1 MNGHFASVKRFV
13 YTGGCN
19 REELMRLRNR
29 LGKPGGRTLAFLAAL
44 GLALGGLSAIQRLW
58 FGSPRLISIQQM
70 PEIGDSCYRPS
81 DDSPQSSPGASLFAA
96 FETASVHAQDNQ
108 GPLELMRP
116 PVRDLRD
123 TAPIFSSVGVDTVRD
138 EVYLQDSN
146 RWSIRVFSRR
156 DNAKPGDPPTEPRRV
171 ISGPTSDV
179 QFNSCVWVDPG
190 SGDIY
195 TVENDTGD
203 SIVVFANRATGDAES
218 LRKLKVTHRAQ
229 SMALDDATGELF
241 LSVQYPPQVAIYS
254 KTASGDAK
262 PIRLLEGPQTRFS
275 DVHGIAIDSK
285 NKLLYVNNW
294 GNVSDYRVAGSGRFE
309 PPSISAYPTTANGDT
324 APLRVIQGP
333 KTQLDWPGAMSVD
346 ADSGDLYVANDMGQS
361 ILVFHRTDQGDVA
374 PARVIKGPKT
384 HLSYPAGVFV
394 DSKNKEVWAS
404 NLGNSSATVYP
415 LLANGDVA
423 PLRIIRGAEENK
435 QSLKFGKTE
444 ALAYDSKREQLLVP
458 N

>member
-1 MNGHFASVKRFV
+1 LVFFGLFAA
-13 YTGGCN
+13 T
-19 REELMRLRNR
+19 
-29 LGKPGGRTLAFLAAL
+29 
-44 GLALGGLSAIQRLW
+44 RLW
-58 FGSPRLISIQQM
+58 VDSPRLISVQEI
-70 PEIGDSCYRPS
+70 PDIGDSCYRPS
-81 DDSPQSSPGASLFAA
+81 KDSGLRSPKNLFDA
-96 FETASVHAQDNQ
+96 FEPTPVQAQDSV
-108 GPLELMRP
+108 GGEEVARP
-116 PVRDLRD
+116 PVRHIWD
-123 TAPIFSSVGVDTVRD
+123 TAPVFSSVGVDSVRN

-146 RWSIRVFSRR
+146 RWSIRVFSRL
-156 DNAKPGDPPTEPRRV
+156 DNAKPGEPPTEPRRI

-203 SIVVFANRATGDAES
+203 SIVVFANRATGDPEP

-229 SMALDDATGELF
+229 SMAIDDATGELF

-254 KTASGDAK
+254 KTASGDDK
-262 PIRLLEGPQTRFS
+262 PLRLIQGPKTRFS
-275 DVHGIAIDSK
+275 DVHGIAIDSR
-285 NKLLYVNNW
+285 NKLLYVTNW

-309 PPSISAYPTTANGDT
+309 PPSISVYATTSDGNI
-324 APLRVIQGP
+324 APLRTIQGS

-346 ADSGDLYVANDMGQS
+346 PDTGDLYVANDMGQS
-361 ILVFHRTDQGDVA
+361 IIVFQRNDDGDVA

-384 HLSYPAGVFV
+384 RLSYPAGVFV
-394 DSKNKEVWAS
+394 DAKNKEVWAS
-404 NLGNSSATVYP
+404 NLGNSTATVYP
-415 LLANGDVA
+415 LMGDGDLA
-423 PLRIIRGAEENK
+423 PLRTIRGAEENK

>member
-1 MNGHFASVKRFV
+1 MQ
-13 YTGGCN
+13 N
-19 REELMRLRNR
+19 REGRIR
-29 LGKPGGRTLAFLAAL
+29 GSGGRTIAAAA
-44 GLALGGLSAIQRLW
+44 GLALVFSGLFAAKRLW
-58 FGSPRLISIQQM
+58 LDSPRLISVQ
-70 PEIGDSCYRPS
+70 EIPDIGESCYRPS
-81 DDSPQSSPGASLFAA
+81 EDSGLKSPKNLFDA
-96 FETASVHAQDNQ
+96 FEPTPVQAQDTV
-108 GPLELMRP
+108 GGEEVARP
-116 PVRDLRD
+116 PVRHIWD
-123 TAPIFSSVGVDTVRD
+123 TAPVFSSVGVDSVRN

-146 RWSIRVFSRR
+146 RWSIRVFSRL
-156 DNAKPGDPPTEPRRV
+156 DNAKPGEPPTEPRRI

-203 SIVVFANRATGDAES
+203 SIVVFANRATGDPEP

-229 SMALDDATGELF
+229 SMAIDDATGELF

-254 KTASGDAK
+254 KTASGDDK
-262 PIRLLEGPQTRFS
+262 PLRLIQGPKTRFS
-275 DVHGIAIDSK
+275 DVHGIAIDSR
-285 NKLLYVNNW
+285 NKLLYVTNW

-309 PPSISAYPTTANGDT
+309 PPSISVYATTSDGDI
-324 APLRVIQGP
+324 APLRTIQGS

-346 ADSGDLYVANDMGQS
+346 PDTGDLYVANDMGQS
-361 ILVFHRTDQGDVA
+361 IIVFQRNDDGDVA

-384 HLSYPAGVFV
+384 RLSYPAGVFV
-394 DSKNKEVWAS
+394 DAKNKEVWAS
-404 NLGNSSATVYP
+404 NLGNSTATVYP
-415 LLANGDVA
+415 LMAHGDLA
-423 PLRIIRGAEENK
+423 PLRTIRGAEENK

>member
-1 MNGHFASVKRFV
+1 MRNAVAFAAV
-13 YTGGCN
+13 
-19 REELMRLRNR
+19 LA
-29 LGKPGGRTLAFLAAL
+29 LAFSGLFAAH
-44 GLALGGLSAIQRLW
+44 RLW
-58 FGSPRLISIQQM
+58 FGSPRLISIQEL
-70 PEIGDSCYRPS
+70 PEMGESCYRPS
-81 DDSPQSSPGASLFAA
+81 EDPGLNPPQNLFDA
-96 FETASVHAQDNQ
+96 FDPMPVHAQDSV
-108 GPLELMRP
+108 GGEEVARP
-116 PVRDLRD
+116 PVRHIWD
-123 TAPIFSSVGVDTVRD
+123 TAPVFSSVGVDAVRN

-146 RWSIRVFSRR
+146 RWSIRVFSRL
-156 DNAKPGDPPTEPRRV
+156 DNAKPGEPPTEPRRV

-203 SIVVFANRATGDAES
+203 SIVVFANRATGDPEP

-229 SMALDDATGELF
+229 SMAIDDATGELF

-254 KTASGDAK
+254 KTAAGDDK
-262 PIRLLEGPQTRFS
+262 PLRLIQGPKTRFS
-275 DVHGIAIDSK
+275 DVHGIAVDSK
-285 NKLLYVNNW
+285 NKLLYVTSW

-309 PPSISAYPTTANGDT
+309 APSISAYPTTADGDT
-324 APLRVIQGP
+324 APLRTIQGS

-346 ADSGDLYVANDMGQS
+346 TDTGDLYVANDMGQS
-361 ILVFHRTDQGDVA
+361 ILVFRRGDQGDAA
-374 PARVIKGPKT
+374 PVRVIKGAKT

-394 DSKNKEVWAS
+394 DVKNKEVWAS
-404 NLGNSSATVYP
+404 NLGNATATVYP
-415 LLANGDVA
+415 VTAEGDVA
-423 PLRIIRGAEENK
+423 PLRTIRGAEENK

>member
-1 MNGHFASVKRFV
+1 M
-13 YTGGCN
+13 
-19 REELMRLRNR
+19 
-29 LGKPGGRTLAFLAAL
+29 
-44 GLALGGLSAIQRLW
+44 
-58 FGSPRLISIQQM
+58 
-70 PEIGDSCYRPS
+70 GDSCYRPS
-81 DDSPQSSPGASLFAA
+81 ADSYLRSSQGQSLFAA
-96 FETASVHAQDNQ
+96 FEMTPVHAQDSAATQ
-108 GPLELMRP
+108 DLARP
-116 PVRDLRD
+116 PVRNIWD
-123 TAPIFSSVGVDTVRD
+123 TAPTFSSVGVDSVRD

-146 RWSIRVFSRR
+146 RWSIRVFSRL
-156 DNAKPGDPPTEPRRV
+156 DNAKPGEPPTEPRRT

-195 TVENDTGD
+195 SVENDTGD
-203 SIVVFANRATGDAES
+203 SIVVFANRATGDPEP

-229 SMALDDATGELF
+229 SMTIDDATGELF
-241 LSVQYPPQVAIYS
+241 LSVQYPPQVAVYS
-254 KTASGDAK
+254 KMASGDAK
-262 PIRLLEGPQTRFS
+262 PIRLIQGPKTRFS
-275 DVHGIAIDSK
+275 DVHGIALDSK

-294 GNVSDYRVAGSGRFE
+294 GNVSDYKVAGSGRFE
-309 PPSISAYPTTANGDT
+309 LPSISVYPSTADGDT

-346 ADSGDLYVANDMGQS
+346 SESGDLYVANDMGQA
-361 ILVFHRTDQGDVA
+361 IIVFHRTEAGDVA
-374 PARVIKGPKT
+374 PARVIKGSKT

-394 DSKNKEVWAS
+394 DARNKEVWAS

-415 LLANGDVA
+415 LMADGDVA
-423 PLRIIRGAEENK
+423 PLRIIRGADENK

>member
-1 MNGHFASVKRFV
+1 MLIG
-13 YTGGCN
+13 
-19 REELMRLRNR
+19 RNR
-29 LGKPGGRTLAFLAAL
+29 LILAGAATV
-44 GLALGGLSAIQRLW
+44 ALSLFAVSAVQRLRL
-58 FGSPRLISIQQM
+58 GSARLVSIQEI

-81 DDSPQSSPGASLFAA
+81 SAESGRNSSPDQNLFAA
-96 FETASVHAQDNQ
+96 FQATPVYAQDN
-108 GPLELMRP
+108 GGTVDVTRP
-116 PVRDLRD
+116 PVRDIRD
-123 TAPIFSSVGVDTVRD
+123 TAPIFSSVGVDSVRN

-146 RWSIRVFSRR
+146 RWSIRVFGRL
-156 DNAKPGDPPTEPRRV
+156 DNAKPGEPPTEPRRM

-203 SIVVFANRATGDAES
+203 SIVVFGNKATGDPEP

-229 SMALDDATGELF
+229 SMTIDEATGELF
-241 LSVQYPPQVAIYS
+241 LSVQYPPQVAVYS

-262 PIRLLEGPQTRFS
+262 PVRILEGPKTHFS

-285 NKLLYVNNW
+285 NKLLYVTNW
-294 GNVSDYRVAGSGRFE
+294 GNVSDYKVAGSGRFE
-309 PPSISAYPTTANGDT
+309 PPSISVYPTTADGDT

-346 ADSGDLYVANDMGQS
+346 SDTGDLYIANDMGQS
-361 ILVFHRTDQGDVA
+361 IIVFHRTDQGDVA
-374 PARVIKGPKT
+374 PARVLKGAKT

-394 DSKNKEVWAS
+394 DTKNKEVWAS

-415 LLANGDVA
+415 LMANGDVA
-423 PLRIIRGAEENK
+423 PLRTIRGAEENK

-444 ALAYDSKREQLLVP
+444 ALAYDSKREQILVP

>member
-1 MNGHFASVKRFV
+1 MRIAGI
-13 YTGGCN
+13 
-19 REELMRLRNR
+19 RLR
-29 LGKPGGRTLAFLAAL
+29 KPASKTAVGLATVAL
-44 GLALGGLSAIQRLW
+44 GLCALLAGVRLW
-58 FGSPRLISIQQM
+58 LGSPRLVSIQEI

-81 DDSPQSSPGASLFAA
+81 ADSALSSPPEQSLFTA
-96 FETASVHAQDNQ
+96 FNVTPVYAQDNGATQ
-108 GPLELMRP
+108 DLARP
-116 PVRDLRD
+116 PVRNIWD
-123 TAPIFSSVGVDTVRD
+123 TAPTFSSVGVDAVRN

-146 RWSIRVFSRR
+146 RWSIRVFSRL
-156 DNAKPGDPPTEPRRV
+156 DNAKPGDPPNEPRRV

-195 TVENDTGD
+195 SVENDTGD
-203 SIVVFANRATGDAES
+203 SIVVFANRATGDAEP

-229 SMALDDATGELF
+229 SMTIDEATGELF
-241 LSVQYPPQVAIYS
+241 LSVQYPPQVAVYS
-254 KTASGDAK
+254 KMASGDAK
-262 PIRLLEGPQTRFS
+262 PLRLIQGPKTRFS

-285 NKLLYVNNW
+285 NKLLYVTNW
-294 GNVSDYRVAGSGRFE
+294 GNVSDYKVAGSGRFE
-309 PPSISAYPTTANGDT
+309 LPSISVYPTTADGDT
-324 APLRVIQGP
+324 APVRVIQGT

-346 ADSGDLYVANDMGQS
+346 ADSGDLFVANDMGQS
-361 ILVFHRTDQGDVA
+361 IIVFHRTDEGDVA
-374 PARVIKGPKT
+374 PSRVLKGPKT

-394 DSKNKEVWAS
+394 DAKNKEVWAS

-423 PLRIIRGAEENK
+423 PLRIIRGADENK

-444 ALAYDSKREQLLVP
+444 ALAYDSRREQLLVP